1 MTEAAAEEPTS
12 DATAIAEER
21 AEPRPTG
28 GTFRSLRYRDFR
40 LLWISTLFISAGQWF
55 QQITVSWLVWE
66 MTGNEFLLGSVNGV
80 RALPM
85 LIAPLGGVAADR
97 VDREW
102 LLQGTAV
109 ALFFFSA
116 AMVAIILAD
125 VLEVWHLFTFMFITG
140 VIWSFN
146 NPVRQSIAPNLVP
159 RHDLM
164 NALALQSAGF
174 NFSRILGPAIAGVVL
189 AYLGAAENF
198 GLQTLAYV
206 GVFLMVLPMVVP
218 VVTRANPGTVRE
230 SLSEGLRYVLSH
242 RTLRTQFSLAFIPP
256 LLAFPYIAL
265 MPVFATDVYGREA
278 GAFGLTGSAV
288 GVGAVIGTL
297 TIATLTN
304 VERRGLLLLSAILAL
319 GIALVAF
326 SQTQSFEL
334 GLFFLAVIGAAQM
347 VYLTTNQTLLQ
358 LTVPDE
364 LRGRAMGIYML
375 SFGMMPLGGLI
386 GGVLATVIGA
396 PSTILLLGSL
406 VCVLAVG
413 YLTFAKEL
421 RAV

>member
-97 VDREW
+97 VDRKW

-125 VLEVWHLFTFMFITG
+125 VLEVWHLFAFMFITG

-278 GAFGLTGSAV
+278 GAFGLMGSAV